1 MDNLCSDLEI
11 DVSADSPT
19 TYAVEMRFRPAGRE
33 DDSRLLRDART
44 ISPAIAD
51 LSAIGALDPASDE
64 YSAALLQALFKDP
77 LALDF
82 FKSALNT
89 IDTLDAPIRIRLLL
103 DSTVPALHE
112 LRWERLT
119 DAQGRPLCTNEQIR
133 FSRYLPDSSLR
144 PPRPVGQVIKA
155 LIAISSPDMKD
166 WDAPGGHP
174 LAPIDIEAE
183 LAHAVAALPN
193 ASRDVIR
200 NPTLQT
206 LTAKLREGFDVL
218 YLVCHGT
225 IVDDQPK
232 LMLCD
237 PKGGVGLVSGQQI
250 VSRLHDIPS
259 PPRLVVLASCRSAQ
273 GIHSLGPMLA
283 QANIPAVLAM
293 NGDLSMKTNALF
305 MPEFF
310 RQLSINGLIDKA
322 VSVARGTIRDE
333 HDHWMPVLYMRLS
346 NGLLWHQAESAA
358 PEPPLRTAAPPPPV
372 PQHTSH
378 LVRNV
383 ALALVVATLGLL
395 SWAYFTAPDHR
406 LYYSFSVHKVANDKL
421 VGATAEI
428 AKERIFE
435 EDEVAALNIQTT
447 EAGRLFVFA
456 SFEDGKVEV
465 LYPDGGSSSVAAN
478 LSIRIPRERDQF
490 IGMDNGTITIV
501 MSDDALPELQ
511 NIVASAVRDKAGA
524 LLVPKDRQG
533 HLEKRLQ
540 DTLIYGSLDP
550 KADPSMHTTILGS
563 ATPFAYRI
571 TTASK

>member
-1 MDNLCSDLEI
+1 
-11 DVSADSPT
+11 
-19 TYAVEMRFRPAGRE
+19 MRFRPVGRE
-33 DDSRLLRDART
+33 DDSRLIRDTQT

-51 LSAIGALDPASDE
+51 LSVIGALDPNSDE
-64 YSAALLQALFKDP
+64 YSAALFRALFQDSR
-77 LALDF
+77 ALDF

-89 IDTLDAPIRIRLLL
+89 IDTLNAPIRIRLLL
-103 DSTVPALHE
+103 DSTVPALHA
-112 LRWERLT
+112 LRWERLP
-119 DAQGRPLCTNEQIR
+119 DSHGRPLCTNEQIR

-166 WDAPGGHP
+166 WEAPGGHA

-183 LAHAVAALPN
+183 LGHAVTALPN
-193 ASRDVIR
+193 ASRDVIK
-200 NPTLQT
+200 NPTLQA

-225 IVDDQPK
+225 IVDDQPQ

-237 PKGGVGLVSGQQI
+237 QNGGVALVSGEQI
-250 VSRLHDIPS
+250 VSRLHDISS
-259 PPRLVVLASCRSAQ
+259 PPRLVVLASCRSGQ

-310 RQLSINGLIDKA
+310 RQLSVNGLIDKA

-346 NGLLWHQAESAA
+346 NGLLWHQAESGASA
-358 PEPPLRTAAPPPPV
+358 PQTQQPPPPLPPPV
-372 PQHTSH
+372 PQQGSH

-383 ALALVVATLGLL
+383 ALAAVAATLGLL
-395 SWAYFTAPDHR
+395 IWAYFSAPDHR
-406 LYYSFSVHKVANDKL
+406 LHYSFSVRKVANDKL
-421 VGATAEI
+421 VGATTEI

-435 EDEVAALNIQTT
+435 SDEVAALNLQTT

-456 SFEDGKVEV
+456 SFKDGEVEV
-465 LYPDGGSSSVAAN
+465 LYPEGGSSSVAAN
-478 LSIRIPRERDQF
+478 QTIRIPREREEF
-490 IGMDNGTITIV
+490 IPMDNGTITIV
-501 MSDDALPELQ
+501 MSDDSLPELQ
-511 NIVASAVRDKAGA
+511 KIVASAVRDKNNA
-524 LLVPKDRQG
+524 LLIPKDLQP
-533 HLEKRLQ
+533 HLEKRLTEKLVNA
-540 DTLIYGSLDP
+540 DLDP
-550 KADPSMHTTILGS
+550 KADPSKHTTILGTS
-563 ATPFAYRI
+563 TPYAYRI
-571 TTASK
+571 TIGSK